1 MEMRPPDEPK
11 QPQLRMIHS
20 QGKSPGA
27 GKAAESGP
35 ENRGAE
41 EEGSVISLASQRSP
55 SQIDQ
60 VAEERIQF
68 LEYLYGDDWRNILS
82 PKDFLYLAENL
93 GLQLRIQELID
104 AAQRMKDGG
113 GVERMSMAI
122 NLRRNDPGA
131 LFEET
136 RRFVKKLLAGKSPG
150 IQISFTQKE
159 SVRFIDRDFIIKGDF
174 EGLIRRIRREK
185 GAMEAGEEFEVVV
198 RTGESDKTVSPVI
211 LRELRILHDAK
222 KVPTLRTV
230 IQRFFRLNNISDDQ
244 L

>member
-1 MEMRPPDEPK
+1 
-11 QPQLRMIHS
+11 MIHS

-68 LEYLYGDDWRNILS
+68 LEYLYGDDLRNILS

-122 NLRRNDPGA
+122 NLRRNDPGP
-131 LFEET
+131 LLEET
-136 RRFVKKLLAGKSPG
+136 RQFVRGLLAEKSPG
-150 IQISFTQKE
+150 IQINFTQKE
-159 SVRFIDRDFIIKGDF
+159 PVRFIDRGFVLKRDFKG
-174 EGLIRRIRREK
+174 LMRRIRRER
-185 GAMEAGEEFEVVV
+185 GSREAGEEFEVFV

-222 KVPTLRTV
+222 ETPALKTV
-230 IQRFFRLNNISDDQ
+230 IQRFFRPNRIFDDQ